1 MLLEYNAYAVFTLR
15 LIKREP
21 MGAFPQ
27 NVIDAAVASNKKWR
41 VPASVTLAQWALESS
56 FGSSMPAGSNNPF
69 GIKAVQGQPFVL
81 AKTQENVNGRFV
93 TVEAKFRKFT
103 SVAAAFD
110 AHGQLLATSTY
121 YVKARMFSADPNG
134 FADALTGIYAT
145 DPHYGTKLKAMM
157 KANNLYQYD
166 SMPWNTA
173 PLA

>member
-1 MLLEYNAYAVFTLR
+1 V
-15 LIKREP
+15 
-21 MGAFPQ
+21 
-27 NVIDAAVASNKKWR
+27 
-41 VPASVTLAQWALESS
+41 
-56 FGSSMPAGSNNPF
+56 
-69 GIKAVQGQPFVL
+69 
-81 AKTQENVNGRFV
+81 
-93 TVEAKFRKFT
+93 KFRKFT